1 MSAIGIIFSDVH
13 SWNVA
18 EITASRTVASIPFS
32 GRYRLVD
39 FALSNMVNADIYKIG
54 LITKSNY
61 QSLIDHIAS
70 GKDWD
75 LSRKNGGVVVL
86 PPYGIGDE
94 AGPFKGRL
102 DALKRTKKFIES
114 AACEHVVMADCDILA
129 NIDYKDV
136 IRFHKKS
143 GADITAVYTKKYID
157 RQQSRHSIIYN
168 TDGNGRVLDILL
180 NPESEGEMN
189 AGLNSW
195 VMTKEKLLHII
206 SDASTH
212 GLMRFSKDILLD
224 NVKALK
230 IMGYENKGYTAHIES
245 LAAYVKS
252 NMDMISKV
260 NRDELFEVDGR
271 PIHTKIRDSSP
282 TKYGVDSVV
291 KNSLIADGCVIDGTV
306 ENSILFR
313 GVKVSRGSVL
323 KNCIIMQG
331 TVIENNAALTWIIS
345 DKNVIVRDNRVLS
358 ADKSY
363 PFYIAKGKMV

>member
-1 MSAIGIIFSDVH
+1 MSAFGIIFSDVH
-13 SWNVA
+13 SWNIA
-18 EITASRTVASIPFS
+18 EITANRTVASIPFG

-94 AGPFKGRL
+94 AGPYKGRL
-102 DALKRTKKFIES
+102 DALKRIKKFVES
-114 AACEHVVMADCDILA
+114 ASYDHVVLADCDIIS
-129 NIDYKDV
+129 NIDYKDA
-136 IRFHKKS
+136 IRQHKAS
-143 GADITAVYTKKYID
+143 GADITAIYSKCKID
-157 RQQSRHSIIYN
+157 SDQGQHSMIYRL
-168 TDGNGRVLDILL
+168 DEGGRVVDMLL
-180 NPESEGEMN
+180 NPEIEGTMN
-189 AGLNSW
+189 VSLNSW
-195 VMTKEKLLHII
+195 VMTRDKLLHII

-212 GLMRFSKDILLD
+212 GLEHFGKDILLD
-224 NVKALK
+224 NVRYMK
-230 IMGYENKGYTAHIES
+230 IMGYEHKGYSAHIES
-245 LAAYVKS
+245 LASYVQS
-252 NMDMISKV
+252 NMDMICKT
-260 NRDELFEVDGR
+260 NRDELFEVPGR

-282 TKYGVDSVV
+282 TKYGADAVV
-291 KNSLIADGCVIDGTV
+291 KNSLIADGCVIEGMV

-313 GVKVSRGSVL
+313 GVKIGRGSVV

-331 TVIENNAALTWIIS
+331 TVVESNASLSWIIS
-345 DKNVIVRDNRVLS
+345 DKNVIIRDNRTLS

-363 PFYIAKGKMV
+363 PFFIAKGKMI